1 MKVLDQY
8 IGRTVIGGTLMALL
22 VLGALLAFVD
32 FVSEMGDVGK
42 GQYGIVEVIAYV
54 VLSLPKRIYE
64 LFPTAVLLGS
74 LLSLGALAG
83 NSELIVMRA
92 SGISIA
98 RIVRSVMQAGVVL
111 VILVLLV
118 GELLVPPSERK
129 AQTVRAAALKQ
140 SISLG
145 GQHGFWVKDGLR
157 VMRVGRVYPDMQL
170 GNLEIY
176 QLNEQKKVEQI
187 YHVKSARYRADKWQL
202 KNIDYSEI
210 GDTGVSS
217 SYIAALEWTE
227 LFNPD
232 LFNVVSVKPDNMSA
246 VDLYKYSNYLA
257 DNQLDDS
264 SYRLAF
270 WIKVITPLSTLV
282 MLIIALPFV
291 FSSQRSGAAGGRVLV
306 GLLLG
311 IGFFLLNRTV
321 NHMGQVY
328 GLHPLMSAAFPVVMV
343 AVLGLYSLKRIH

>member
-8 IGRTVIGGTLMALL
+8 VARTVIGGTLMALL

-32 FVSEMGDVGK
+32 FVSEIGDVGK
-42 GQYGIVEVIAYV
+42 GQYGILEAIAYV
-54 VLSLPKRIYE
+54 ILSLPKRLYD

-92 SGISIA
+92 AGVSIA
-98 RIVRSVMQAGVVL
+98 RIVRSVLQAGVVL

-118 GELLVPPSERK
+118 GELMVPPSERK

-140 SISLG
+140 NISLG
-145 GQHGFWVKDGLR
+145 AQHGFWVKDGAR

-176 QLNEQKKVEQI
+176 QLDEEKKIAQV
-187 YHVKSARYRADKWQL
+187 YFVKSARYLGNKWQL
-202 KNIDYSEI
+202 RNVDHSRINE
-210 GDTGVSS
+210 TGVSS
-217 SYIAALEWTE
+217 TFMDYLEWTE

-232 LFNVVSVKPDNMSA
+232 LFNVVSVQPGNMSA
-246 VDLYKYSNYLA
+246 IDLYKYSNYLA

-291 FSSQRSGAAGGRVLV
+291 FSSQRTGSSGSRVLL

-311 IGFFLLNRTV
+311 IGFFILNR
-321 NHMGQVY
+321 
-328 GLHPLMSAAFPVVMV
+328 
-343 AVLGLYSLKRIH
+343 